1 MSVSASFNRSKTN
14 MLINF
19 ILEKY
24 GKEEDYEQ
32 VIQHALEE
40 EWIKT
45 AKPRD
50 TSGNSTQSGRKNV
63 QKGQSKWTAFQ
74 RWAKKWSAWN
84 DTPMDRDTMKEIYAA
99 YDETELAEW
108 ERVAKELNAG
118 KDIRD
123 IENKPEIRMPKPK
136 EQEEAS
142 SQEIVEPASASQ
154 ETVETEQDE
163 FEQADL
169 NKDGQISKAEWDE
182 HQAKKQEE
190 ELSEVEK
197 LKAQLAAAEAKIAEK

>member
-1 MSVSASFNRSKTN
+1 

-84 DTPMDRDTMKEIYAA
+84 DTPMDRATMKEIYAA

-142 SQEIVEPASASQ
+142 SQEIVEEEQETVESASASQ
-154 ETVETEQDE
+154 ETVETEQDD
-163 FEQADL
+163 FETADT
-169 NKDGQISKAEWDE
+169 NKDGVLDKAEFE
-182 HQAKKQEE
+182 AHQAKKQEE

-197 LKAQLAAAEAKIAEK
+197 LKAQLAAAQAKIAEK